1 MPSATGQE
9 KEFTVKV
16 SLNLQIPNSLI
27 PTDEW
32 RRVRFVLDVKRG
44 VSLSNNLAVGVLEA
58 V

>member
-32 RRVRFVLDVKRG
+32 RRIRFVLDVKRG